1 MYKKLVLWIIIF
13 MWIGVCLAE
22 DSLLIDDFENPIF
35 GGPEGSV
42 DFGSGN
48 GSEIKVLATEEIK
61 YSGKQAIRVDFK
73 AKEGGYMW
81 VARGFDLDAS
91 NARWLVNPQDIN
103 WSDYYAISFYMYGT
117 DSKAEVV
124 LDIKDSGSEMRRFLF
139 KDDFSGWKRIICP
152 FDKFFVRTD
161 WQPDSSDRNAILDFP
176 LKSYQFEILP
186 SAEGTLYFDKVELV
200 KK

>member
-1 MYKKLVLWIIIF
+1 MYKKLLLWIIIF

-22 DSLLIDDFENPIF
+22 DSLVIDDFENPIF
-35 GGPEGSV
+35 GGPEGTI

-48 GSEIKVLATEEIK
+48 GSEVKVIATEEIK
-61 YSGKQAIRVDFK
+61 YSGKQAIKVDFK

-91 NARWLVNPQDIN
+91 NSQWLVNPQDIN
-103 WSDYYAISFYMYGT
+103 WPDYYAISFYMYGT
-117 DSKAEVV
+117 DSKADVV
-124 LDIKDSGSEMRRFLF
+124 LDIKDKGSEMWRFLF

-152 FDKFFVRTD
+152 FDKFFSRTD
-161 WQPDSSDRNAILDFP
+161 WQPDSSDRNGILDFP